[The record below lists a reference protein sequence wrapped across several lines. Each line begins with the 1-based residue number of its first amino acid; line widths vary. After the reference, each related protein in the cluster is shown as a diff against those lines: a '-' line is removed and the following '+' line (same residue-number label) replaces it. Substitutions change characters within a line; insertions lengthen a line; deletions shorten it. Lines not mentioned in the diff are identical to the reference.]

1 MSETSLILINA
12 EIGFGARA
20 FFAFSVMGSLSTVC
34 VSAWTPNAV
43 DKITSIVRLWNH
55 L

>member
-1 MSETSLILINA
+1 MSETGIILINE

-20 FFAFSVMGSLSTVC
+20 FFAFSVIGSFSTVC

-43 DKITSIVRLWNH
+43 DKITSMVRL
-55 L
+55 